1 MLKGVTF
8 LIRNS
13 WTAFLGRC
21 IINKDFLGRNFQGD
35 EGLEETFET
44 EKQACTKAW
53 KLASIMY
60 FQEIAS
66 CGAELCACVCV
77 CVCVCVGLTRKV
89 KKERGQIVTKV

>member
-1 MLKGVTF
+1 MHVRSENEKQSREEGNEMLKGVTF

-60 FQEIAS
+60 F
-66 CGAELCACVCV
+66 
-77 CVCVCVGLTRKV
+77 
-89 KKERGQIVTKV
+89 